1 MMKEKLTKLWGKI
14 SKVLLIFLGFQ
25 FQSCIFGAMYGC
37 PYADF
42 NVKGTVTDEDG
53 KGISDIQVIIDVYQS
68 WTDDI
73 DSTYTMLDYTDTL
86 YTNDEGK
93 ISKKNSD
100 IFDEPAHVRITLND
114 HLEGLDNGGDFES
127 KILTDNDEIKLR
139 QTKKGGSGWY
149 NGAFE
154 ASFKTTLKK
163 KS

>member
-1 MMKEKLTKLWGKI
+1 MMKEKLTKLWGNI
-14 SKVLLIFLGFQ
+14 SKALLVFLGFQ
-25 FQSCIFGAMYGC
+25 FQSCIFGAMYGS

-42 NVKGTVTDEDG
+42 NIKGTVTDEDG
-53 KGISDIQVIIDVYQS
+53 EGISDIQVIVDVYQS

-93 ISKKNSD
+93 VSKKNGY
-100 IFDEPAHVRITLND
+100 IFAEPAHVRITLND
-114 HLEGLDNGGDFES
+114 NQEGIDNGGDFES
-127 KILTDNDEIKLR
+127 KTLTNNDGIKLR

-149 NGAFE
+149 NGAFD
-154 ASFKTTLKK
+154 ADFNTTLKK

>member
-14 SKVLLIFLGFQ
+14 SKVLLVFLGFQ

-42 NVKGTVTDEDG
+42 SVKGTVTDEDG

-93 ISKKNSD
+93 ISKKNSN